1 MFLRHGMHP
10 TQKREALRHSAPLWQ
25 LLIAQ
30 QDNCTRV
37 GGGALYFTGLRCS
50 QADKSES
57 ETLETSCFGQLSS
70 HSTCGTYSSS
80 VRSRLWRGA
89 SSLGGLSLFA
99 TVCPRKNELSLPRT
113 SATPSP
119 KPLRR
124 GDSDSGGV
132 CGFAHL
138 LRYSI
143 LRNDARRSP
152 ASIGS
157 GNGDSSKPPSH
168 LTTAAPAALL
178 PAAATAAADDEDE
191 DVWPPTPPPLSP
203 PQRQQVASSSSTTTS
218 PRAAQGN
225 RVFTRAT
232 RRDAIQPP
240 RLRHLVSALFPFPWF
255 TYLHTYTLLTHYGSN
270 APVFAGCGEAQ
281 TRAIARGLVP

>member
-1 MFLRHGMHP
+1 MSNSLGRTHCKAWKP
-10 TQKREALRHSAPLWQ
+10 RLCKRSPP
-25 LLIAQ
+25 
-30 QDNCTRV
+30 
-37 GGGALYFTGLRCS
+37 
-50 QADKSES
+50 
-57 ETLETSCFGQLSS
+57 
-70 HSTCGTYSSS
+70 
-80 VRSRLWRGA
+80 RSRWNTNNALSQHQISFLPQHLWHLTAFEVCGA
-89 SSLGGLSLFA
+89 STWSRRHLVVCFASLRNPL
-99 TVCPRKNELSLPRT
+99 PPSLPRT

-281 TRAIARGLVP
+281 TRPIARGLVP